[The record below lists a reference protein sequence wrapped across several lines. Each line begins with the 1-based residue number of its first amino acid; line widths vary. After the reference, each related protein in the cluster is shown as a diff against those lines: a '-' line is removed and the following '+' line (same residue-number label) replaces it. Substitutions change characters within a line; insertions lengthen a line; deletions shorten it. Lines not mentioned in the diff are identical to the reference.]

1 MPEFDPKRPIA
12 DLRELAELTGGE
24 GGARRLAWSD
34 DWAKAREWLLGK
46 IAETGAEVERDPAG
60 NLWATLKG
68 DSDKVL
74 VVGSHIDAVPHGGW
88 LSGALRMTGA
98 PPVPRPDGREG

>member
-1 MPEFDPKRPIA
+1 VQAYGFAAVPEFDPQRPIA

-46 IAETGAEVERDPAG
+46 IAETGASVERDAAG
-60 NLWATLKG
+60 NLWATKPGESKDWTLMVKRG
-68 DSDKVL
+68 
-74 VVGSHIDAVPHGGW
+74 
-88 LSGALRMTGA
+88 R
-98 PPVPRPDGREG
+98 DGRDGKDAPELAVVKVN